1 MVDRKG
7 MVESVMARPEARKIV
22 LGGRIMKN
30 VNGKWEKI
38 VVGRIDDL
46 FATTESAVFNGG
58 LNGKRKVP
66 RKQYM
71 SMKDV
76 AKRQKKK

>member
-1 MVDRKG
+1 MVDMKG

-38 VVGRIDDL
+38 VVRRIDDL
-46 FATTESAVFNGG
+46 FATTESVVFNGG

-76 AKRQKKK
+76 AKRQRKK

>member
-7 MVESVMARPEARKIV
+7 MVESVMARPDARKFV

-38 VVGRIDDL
+38 VVRRIDYL
-46 FATTESAVFNGG
+46 FATTESPVEEGSQGAGHVHEGCG
-58 LNGKRKVP
+58 QATEKEVI
-66 RKQYM
+66 
-71 SMKDV
+71 DV
-76 AKRQKKK
+76 RIF